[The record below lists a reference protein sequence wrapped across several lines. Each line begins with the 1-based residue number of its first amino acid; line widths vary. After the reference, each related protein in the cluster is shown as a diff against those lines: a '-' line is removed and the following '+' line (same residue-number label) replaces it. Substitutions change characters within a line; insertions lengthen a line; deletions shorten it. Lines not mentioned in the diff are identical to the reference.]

1 MDGLENNFFFFWSA
15 TLPNTLGGNY
25 WENARKPFGTPFLLA
40 VLPPRAR
47 ARSYRVGDIVFVVA
61 AVAPFQRQVAGE
73 PQLVALHGI
82 ADVLEEFGLD
92 ARPVGAA
99 VVQEL
104 AAELE

>member
-1 MDGLENNFFFFWSA
+1 MDWKTIFFFFGAQRYRILWEETIGK
-15 TLPNTLGGNY
+15 TL
-25 WENARKPFGTPFLLA
+25 ENRSERHFCWR

-92 ARPVGAA
+92 ARPTGAA
-99 VVQEL
+99 VVQEV